1 MPSFGKSDARAPK
14 KAIAGR
20 KPRTSTADK
29 AAAKSGFPKGA
40 GNGRAGS
47 NFKPKE
53 DGRGGRSEF
62 RASNTDAPRAPRA
75 KGAFFEARAPKTYGS
90 RDERPSYGRDD
101 RAPREDRGGYQGR
114 TERPSYGRDDRAPRT
129 GDRDSRPS
137 YGNRDDRAP
146 RTDDRGGYQG
156 RSERPSYGRPGSAAG
171 GRNSR
176 EMNGGREDR
185 GRDWTPRAA
194 EGTGRPSRPAYNSD
208 RPSYGNRDDRA
219 PRTDDRGGRPSF
231 GRGRDDRDARPA
243 RRDGTS
249 RDSGFADKNR
259 TFGNREDRPAR
270 SGFGGGFGDRNRAER
285 PSYGKS
291 DSTRFEDRTA
301 KRGWSEDRG
310 RDSGRDS
317 SREER
322 NPNRPDRAAR
332 DDSRESSFRGARDS
346 NPNKKAFFEDKVL
359 ERLDA
364 VEASE
369 AITTDTF
376 AEMGLHPRILEALTG
391 MGAASPF
398 PIQAS
403 TIPAAISGRDVLG
416 RGKTGSGKTIAFTV
430 PLVMKLVAAGSVP
443 RKPGKPRALIL
454 APTRELADQIDR
466 TVNGVARAVG
476 FYTTCIYGGV
486 PQRKQENAMSRGVDI
501 VVATPGRLEDLISQR
516 IIDLSEVE
524 TLVVDEADH
533 MCDLGFIEGVRRIMR
548 ATGDSQKLLFSATLD
563 REVDALVKEFLPDP
577 YVYEVPNEEN
587 DTANI
592 IHRVMTVDPEDRSQ
606 VLLRLVQGH
615 GKSIIFTRTKMT
627 AERLS
632 ESLTAAGVP
641 AARLHGDL
649 NQNQRNRNL
658 ERFTKGGCRVLVA
671 TDVAAR
677 GIHVDDVAFVI
688 QVDPP
693 EEYKTYL
700 HRSGR
705 TGRANKEGTVITL
718 IPRSRRR
725 RMEDLLRRAER
736 DGIFSEVRPA
746 SELLVELAGPIAPI
760 PAPESLDF
768 GDSRG
773 GSSREGGRGGS
784 GRSGGG
790 RGGSG
795 GGRGNYGGS
804 GKGRWADKPKGEGR
818 PRAKK
823 YAN

>member
-1 MPSFGKSDARAPK
+1 MPTFGKSNARP
-14 KAIAGR
+14 G
-20 KPRTSTADK
+20 
-29 AAAKSGFPKGA
+29 KGA
-40 GNGRAGS
+40 SADRNGKTPTGRGRAGS
-47 NFKPKE
+47 TSNFKPRE
-53 DGRGGRSEF
+53 DGRGGRSDF
-62 RASNTDAPRAPRA
+62 RAAGADAPRKPRA
-75 KGAFFEARAPKTYGS
+75 KGAFFEERAPKTYGNPS
-90 RDERPSYGRDD
+90 ERTYGNRDGAARSERPSYGNRDS
-101 RAPREDRGGYQGR
+101 
-114 TERPSYGRDDRAPRT
+114 RPAYGNRDDRAPRT

-137 YGNRDDRAP
+137 YGNRDDRGA
-146 RTDDRGGYQG
+146 RGGD
-156 RSERPSYGRPGSAAG
+156 RPAYGRPGSAAG

-185 GRDWTPRAA
+185 GRDWTPNGRDSGHSGNQGAAARKPRYNSDDRAA
-194 EGTGRPSRPAYNSD
+194 RDGRPAYNSD
-208 RPSYGNRDDRA
+208 RPSYGDRDS
-219 PRTDDRGGRPSF
+219 RPSF

-270 SGFGGGFGDRNRAER
+270 TGFGGGFGDRNRAER

-291 DSTRFEDRTA
+291 DSSRFEDRTA
-301 KRGWSEDRG
+301 KRGWS
-310 RDSGRDS
+310 
-317 SREER
+317 EER

-369 AITTDTF
+369 AITSDTF
-376 AEMGLHPRILEALTG
+376 EAMGLHPRILAALTG
-391 MGAASPF
+391 MGADTPF

-403 TIPAAISGRDVLG
+403 TIPAAMTGRDVLG

-466 TVNGVARAVG
+466 TVNGIAKAVG

-501 VVATPGRLEDLISQR
+501 VVATPGRLEDLMSQR

-533 MCDLGFIEGVRRIMR
+533 MCDLGFIEGVRRVMR
-548 ATGDSQKLLFSATLD
+548 AVGDSQKLLFSATLD

-773 GSSREGGRGGS
+773 GSSREGGRG
-784 GRSGGG
+784 RSGGG
-790 RGGSG
+790 RSGGSG

>member
-1 MPSFGKSDARAPK
+1 MPGFGKSSSRA
-14 KAIAGR
+14 
-20 KPRTSTADK
+20 
-29 AAAKSGFPKGA
+29 PKGA
-40 GNGRAGS
+40 GRGN

-53 DGRGGRSEF
+53 DGRGGRAPH
-62 RASNTDAPRAPRA
+62 RAPVENGPKRAPRE
-75 KGAFFEARAPKTYGS
+75 KGAFFEERPKRTYGDAPRTDS
-90 RDERPSYGRDD
+90 RDSRGGDRDSRPSYGD
-101 RAPREDRGGYQGR
+101 RNS
-114 TERPSYGRDDRAPRT
+114 RPSYGDRPAYGDRPTYGNRDGAGRGDRPSYGDRNGRPAAGRTSPREMNGGRPDNGRDWTPRNGEGTGAPARKPRYNSDDRAARDGRPSY
-129 GDRDSRPS
+129 GDRPAYGDRPTYGNRDGAARDSRPS

-146 RTDDRGGYQG
+146 RRDFGDRD
-156 RSERPSYGRPGSAAG
+156 S
-171 GRNSR
+171 
-176 EMNGGREDR
+176 
-185 GRDWTPRAA
+185 
-194 EGTGRPSRPAYNSD
+194 
-208 RPSYGNRDDRA
+208 RPSYGNRDGGA
-219 PRTDDRGGRPSF
+219 PRGGMSNRPFEDRNESRRDFASRDDRGPKRNF
-231 GRGRDDRDARPA
+231 GDRE
-243 RRDGTS
+243 S
-249 RDSGFADKNR
+249 
-259 TFGNREDRPAR
+259 RPAR
-270 SGFGGGFGDRNRAER
+270 SG
-285 PSYGKS
+285 S
-291 DSTRFEDRTA
+291 
-301 KRGWSEDRG
+301 WSED
-310 RDSGRDS
+310 
-317 SREER
+317 R

-332 DDSRESSFRGARDS
+332 DDSRESTFRGARDS
-346 NPNKKAFFEDKVL
+346 NPNKKAFFEDVVL

-364 VEASE
+364 VQASE
-369 AITTDTF
+369 AITSDTF
-376 AEMGLHPRILEALTG
+376 EAMGLHAKVLIALTG
-391 MGAASPF
+391 MGAETPF

-403 TIPAAISGRDVLG
+403 TIPAAMSGRDVLG

-430 PLVMKLVAAGSVP
+430 PLVQKLIAAGSVP

-466 TVNGVARAVG
+466 TVNGIAKAVG
-476 FYTTCIYGGV
+476 FYTACIYGGV

-501 VVATPGRLEDLISQR
+501 VVATPGRLEDLMAQR

-524 TLVVDEADH
+524 TMVVDEADH

-548 ATGDSQKLLFSATLD
+548 AAGDSQKLLFSATLD

-592 IHRVMTVDPEDRSQ
+592 THRVLTVDPEDRSA
-606 VLLRLVQGH
+606 VLLRLVQGE

-632 ESLTAAGVP
+632 ESLTQAGVP

-658 ERFTKGGCRVLVA
+658 ERFTKGACRVLVA

-677 GIHVDDVAFVI
+677 GIHVDDVALVI

-725 RMEDLLRRAER
+725 RLEDLLRRAER
-736 DGIFSEVRPA
+736 DGIFSEVRPS
-746 SELLVELAGPIAPI
+746 SELLETLAGPIAPA
-760 PAPESLDF
+760 PAPEILDF

-773 GSSREGGRGGS
+773 GSGGGRGFDRD
-784 GRSGGG
+784 GRGGGG

-804 GKGRWADKPKGEGR
+804 GKGRWSDRPKGEGR

-823 YAN
+823 FD

>member
-1 MPSFGKSDARAPK
+1 MPTFGKSNARP
-14 KAIAGR
+14 G
-20 KPRTSTADK
+20 
-29 AAAKSGFPKGA
+29 KGA
-40 GNGRAGS
+40 SADRNGKTPTGRGRAGSTS

-53 DGRGGRSEF
+53 DGRGGRSDF
-62 RASNTDAPRAPRA
+62 RAAGADAPRKPRA
-75 KGAFFEARAPKTYGS
+75 KGAFFEERAPKTYGNAS
-90 RDERPSYGRDD
+90 DRPAYGNRDD

-114 TERPSYGRDDRAPRT
+114 SERPSYG
-129 GDRDSRPS
+129 DRDNAGRSERPA
-137 YGNRDDRAP
+137 YGNRDDRGA
-146 RTDDRGGYQG
+146 RGGD
-156 RSERPSYGRPGSAAG
+156 RPAYGRPGSAAG

-185 GRDWTPRAA
+185 GRDWTPNGRDSGHSGNQGAAARKPRYNSDDRAA
-194 EGTGRPSRPAYNSD
+194 RDSRPAYNSD

-219 PRTDDRGGRPSF
+219 PREDRGGRPSFGDRDSRSSF

-243 RRDGTS
+243 RRDDE
-249 RDSGFADKNR
+249 RQPR

-270 SGFGGGFGDRNRAER
+270 AGFGGGFGDRNRAER

-291 DSTRFEDRTA
+291 DSSRFEDRTA
-301 KRGWSEDRG
+301 KRGWSED
-310 RDSGRDS
+310 
-317 SREER
+317 R

-332 DDSRESSFRGARDS
+332 DDSRESTFRGARDS

-369 AITTDTF
+369 AITSDTF
-376 AEMGLHPRILEALTG
+376 EAMGLHPRILASLTG
-391 MGAASPF
+391 MGAETPF

-403 TIPAAISGRDVLG
+403 TIPAAMTGRDVLG

-466 TVNGVARAVG
+466 TVNGIAKAVG

-501 VVATPGRLEDLISQR
+501 VVATPGRLEDLMAQR

-533 MCDLGFIEGVRRIMR
+533 MCDLGFIEGVRRVMR
-548 ATGDSQKLLFSATLD
+548 AVGDSQKLLFSATLD

-784 GRSGGG
+784 GRSGN
-790 RGGSG
+790 RRDSG
-795 GGRGNYGGS
+795 DSGNRGGRGNYGGQ

>member
-1 MPSFGKSDARAPK
+1 MPTFGKSNARP
-14 KAIAGR
+14 G
-20 KPRTSTADK
+20 
-29 AAAKSGFPKGA
+29 KGA
-40 GNGRAGS
+40 SADRNGKTPTGRGRAGS
-47 NFKPKE
+47 TSNFAPKE
-53 DGRGGRSEF
+53 DGNSRNSGYSSKSGEARNGRSEF
-62 RASNTDAPRAPRA
+62 RAASSDAPRKPRA
-75 KGAFFEARAPKTYGS
+75 KGAFFEERAPKTYGNS
-90 RDERPSYGRDD
+90 SSERTYGNRDGATRSERPSYGK
-101 RAPREDRGGYQGR
+101 
-114 TERPSYGRDDRAPRT
+114 GRDSGLSGNERGNFNDRAPRT

-137 YGNRDDRAP
+137 YGNRDDRGA
-146 RTDDRGGYQG
+146 RGGD
-156 RSERPSYGRPGSAAG
+156 RPAYGRPGSAAG

-185 GRDWTPRAA
+185 GRDWTPNGRDSGHSGNQGAAARKPRYNADDRAA
-194 EGTGRPSRPAYNSD
+194 RDGRPSYNSD
-208 RPSYGNRDDRA
+208 RPSYGNRDGA
-219 PRTDDRGGRPSF
+219 ARTE
-231 GRGRDDRDARPA
+231 RPA
-243 RRDGTS
+243 RRDDE
-249 RDSGFADKNR
+249 RQPR

-291 DSTRFEDRTA
+291 DSSRFEDRNA
-301 KRGWSEDRG
+301 KRGSWSED
-310 RDSGRDS
+310 
-317 SREER
+317 R

-376 AEMGLHPRILEALTG
+376 DAMGLHPRILAALTG
-391 MGAASPF
+391 MGAETPF

-466 TVNGVARAVG
+466 TVNGIARAVG

-516 IIDLSEVE
+516 IVDLSEVE

-658 ERFTKGGCRVLVA
+658 ERFIKGGCRVLVA

-725 RMEDLLRRAER
+725 RMEDLLRRADR

-790 RGGSG
+790 RSGGS

-823 YAN
+823 FAN

>member
-1 MPSFGKSDARAPK
+1 MPTFGKSNARP
-14 KAIAGR
+14 G
-20 KPRTSTADK
+20 
-29 AAAKSGFPKGA
+29 KGA
-40 GNGRAGS
+40 SADRNGKTPTGRGRA
-47 NFKPKE
+47 
-53 DGRGGRSEF
+53 
-62 RASNTDAPRAPRA
+62 ASSDAPRKPRA
-75 KGAFFEARAPKTYGS
+75 KGAFFEERAPKTYG
-90 RDERPSYGRDD
+90 
-101 RAPREDRGGYQGR
+101 
-114 TERPSYGRDDRAPRT
+114 TT
-129 GDRDSRPS
+129 RDSGFSGNERGNNS
-137 YGNRDDRAP
+137 ERTYGNRDGAA
-146 RTDDRGGYQG
+146 RT
-156 RSERPSYGRPGSAAG
+156 E
-171 GRNSR
+171 
-176 EMNGGREDR
+176 
-185 GRDWTPRAA
+185 
-194 EGTGRPSRPAYNSD
+194 

-219 PRTDDRGGRPSF
+219 PRTDDRGGRPSYGK
-231 GRGRDDRDARPA
+231 GRDSGLSGNERGNFNDRAPRTGDRDSRPSYGDRDSRPSYGNRDDRGARGGERPAYGRPGSAAGGRNGREMNGGREDRGRDWTPRGNEGTGAAARKPRYNADDRAARDGRPAYNSDRPSYGNRDGAARTERPSYSDRDSRPARDDRDARPA
-243 RRDGTS
+243 RRDDE
-249 RDSGFADKNR
+249 RQPR

-291 DSTRFEDRTA
+291 DSSRFEDRNS
-301 KRGWSEDRG
+301 KRGSWSED
-310 RDSGRDS
+310 
-317 SREER
+317 R

-332 DDSRESSFRGARDS
+332 DDSRESSFRGARDA

-376 AEMGLHPRILEALTG
+376 AEMGLHPRILESLTG
-391 MGAASPF
+391 MGAETPF

-466 TVNGVARAVG
+466 TVNGIARAVG

-501 VVATPGRLEDLISQR
+501 VVATPGRLEDLMAQR

-524 TLVVDEADH
+524 TMVVDEADH

-548 ATGDSQKLLFSATLD
+548 AAGDSQKLLFSATLD

-592 IHRVMTVDPEDRSQ
+592 THRVLTVDPEDRSA
-606 VLLRLVQGH
+606 VLLRLVQGE

-632 ESLTAAGVP
+632 ESLTQAGVP

-658 ERFTKGGCRVLVA
+658 ERFTKGACRVLVA

-677 GIHVDDVAFVI
+677 GIHVDDVALVI

-705 TGRANKEGTVITL
+705 TGRAGKEGTVVTL

-725 RMEDLLRRAER
+725 RLEDLLRRAER
-736 DGIFSEVRPA
+736 DGIFSEVRPS
-746 SELLVELAGPIAPI
+746 SELLETLAGPIAPA
-760 PAPESLDF
+760 PAPEILDF

-773 GSSREGGRGGS
+773 GSGGGRGFDRD
-784 GRSGGG
+784 GRGGGG

-804 GKGRWADKPKGEGR
+804 GKGRWSDKPKGEGR

-823 YAN
+823 FD

>member
-1 MPSFGKSDARAPK
+1 MPTFGNSKARAPK
-14 KAIAGR
+14 KAAAGR
-20 KPRTSTADK
+20 KPRTSSADK

-47 NFKPKE
+47 NFKARE
-53 DGRGGRSEF
+53 DGNSRDSGYSGKGGAARSGRSEF

-75 KGAFFEARAPKTYGS
+75 KGAFFEERAPKQYGN
-90 RDERPSYGRDD
+90 RDERPSYGKGRDSGLSGNERGNFND
-101 RAPREDRGGYQGR
+101 RAPRG
-114 TERPSYGRDDRAPRT
+114 ERPSYG
-129 GDRDSRPS
+129 DRDS
-137 YGNRDDRAP
+137 
-146 RTDDRGGYQG
+146 
-156 RSERPSYGRPGSAAG
+156 RPSYGRPGSAAG

-185 GRDWTPRAA
+185 GRDWAPRGN
-194 EGTGRPSRPAYNSD
+194 EGSGRPSRPGYNSD
-208 RPSYGNRDDRA
+208 RPSYGNRDNAGRSERPSYGDR
-219 PRTDDRGGRPSF
+219 DSRPSF

-243 RRDGTS
+243 RRDDE
-249 RDSGFADKNR
+249 RQPR

-285 PSYGKS
+285 SSYGKS
-291 DSTRFEDRTA
+291 DSSRFEDRTA

-310 RDSGRDS
+310 RDSGR
-317 SREER
+317 EER

-332 DDSRESSFRGARDS
+332 DDSRESTFRGARDS

-369 AITTDTF
+369 AITSNTF
-376 AEMGLHPRILEALTG
+376 DEMGLHPRILTALTG
-391 MGAASPF
+391 MGAETPF

-403 TIPAAISGRDVLG
+403 TIPAAIAGRDVLG

-466 TVNGVARAVG
+466 TVNGIARAVG

-501 VVATPGRLEDLISQR
+501 VVATPGRLEDLMAQR

-524 TLVVDEADH
+524 TMIVDEADH

-548 ATGDSQKLLFSATLD
+548 AAGDSQKLLFSATLD

-592 IHRVMTVDPEDRSQ
+592 VHRVMTVDNEDRSA
-606 VLLRLVQGH
+606 VLLRLVQGE

-632 ESLTAAGVP
+632 ESLTQAGVP

-658 ERFTKGGCRVLVA
+658 ERFTKGACRVLVA

-677 GIHVDDVAFVI
+677 GIHVDDVAFVV

-705 TGRANKEGTVITL
+705 TGRANKEGVVITL

-736 DGIFSEVRPA
+736 DGIFSEVRPS
-746 SELLVELAGPIAPI
+746 SELLEQLAGPIAPP
-760 PAPESLDF
+760 PAPEVLDF

-773 GSSREGGRGGS
+773 GSSREGGRG
-784 GRSGGG
+784 RGGYEG

-795 GGRGNYGGS
+795 GGRKSNYGGS
-804 GKGRWADKPKGEGR
+804 GKGRWSDKPKGEGR
-818 PRAKK
+818 PRARKFD
-823 YAN
+823 

>member
-1 MPSFGKSDARAPK
+1 MPGFGKSPSRAPK
-14 KAIAGR
+14 G
-20 KPRTSTADK
+20 
-29 AAAKSGFPKGA
+29 AKG
-40 GNGRAGS
+40 GN
-47 NFKPKE
+47 NFKPRE
-53 DGRGGRSEF
+53 DGRGGRAPH
-62 RASNTDAPRAPRA
+62 RAADGTGPSRAPRA
-75 KGAFFEARAPKTYGS
+75 KGAFFENGPKKTYG
-90 RDERPSYGRDD
+90 D
-101 RAPREDRGGYQGR
+101 APRGERSAYGNDRNSRPAAGR
-114 TERPSYGRDDRAPRT
+114 TSP
-129 GDRDSRPS
+129 
-137 YGNRDDRAP
+137 
-146 RTDDRGGYQG
+146 
-156 RSERPSYGRPGSAAG
+156 
-171 GRNSR
+171 R

-185 GRDWTPRAA
+185 GRDWTPRNG
-194 EGTGRPSRPAYNSD
+194 EGTGAPARKPRYNADDRAARDGRPSYGNDRPSYGNREDRSPRRD
-208 RPSYGNRDDRA
+208 YDDRGSRPSYGNRDDRA
-219 PRTDDRGGRPSF
+219 PRRDFGDRDSRPSF
-231 GRGRDDRDARPA
+231 GNDRPRFGGSDDRRGGERSWGNRDDRAP
-243 RRDGTS
+243 RRD
-249 RDSGFADKNR
+249 
-259 TFGNREDRPAR
+259 
-270 SGFGGGFGDRNRAER
+270 FGDRAQRPAGGMSNR
-285 PSYGKS
+285 PW
-291 DSTRFEDRTA
+291 EDRNESRRDFA
-301 KRGWSEDRG
+301 SRDDRGPRRNFSED
-310 RDSGRDS
+310 
-317 SREER
+317 R

-332 DDSRESSFRGARDS
+332 DDSRESTFRGARDS

-359 ERLDA
+359 ERLEA
-364 VEASE
+364 VEQSE
-369 AITTDTF
+369 AITTDSF
-376 AEMGLHPRILEALTG
+376 EDMGLHPKVLIALEG
-391 MGAASPF
+391 MGASTPF

-430 PLVMKLVAAGSVP
+430 PLVTKLIAAGSVP
-443 RKPGKPRALIL
+443 RKAGKPRALIL

-466 TVNGVARAVG
+466 TVNGIARAVG
-476 FYTTCIYGGV
+476 FYTACIYGGV

-501 VVATPGRLEDLISQR
+501 VVATPGRLEDLMAQR

-548 ATGDSQKLLFSATLD
+548 AAGDSQKLLFSATLD

-577 YVYEVPNEEN
+577 YVYEVPNEET

-592 IHRVMTVDPEDRSQ
+592 VHRVMTVDPEDRSQ
-606 VLLRLVQGH
+606 VLLRLVQGE

-632 ESLTAAGVP
+632 ESLTQAGVP

-658 ERFTKGGCRVLVA
+658 ERFTKGAVRVLVA

-677 GIHVDDVAFVI
+677 GIHVDDVAFVV

-736 DGIFSEVRPA
+736 DGIFSDVRPS
-746 SELLVELAGPIAPI
+746 SELLEQLAGPIAPP
-760 PAPESLDF
+760 PAPEALDF

-773 GSSREGGRGGS
+773 GNGGGGRGRGDRDGRGGS
-784 GRSGGG
+784 GGG
-790 RGGSG
+790 RS

-823 YAN
+823 YND